1 MSEHGNDKKRKDNIR
16 QKQQDQKT
24 KHKKRRGTITE
35 YGEGVGAS
43 SINLNHR
50 VLFKSSCVCKI
61 VGLYLNL
68 SRLLALRGFSVI
80 SQMTVTV

>member
-1 MSEHGNDKKRKDNIR
+1 MSEHGNDN
-16 QKQQDQKT
+16 KT
-24 KHKKRRGTITE
+24 KRRHTSETAGPKNKKQKRRGTITE